1 MINMKII
8 RVKDFTELS
17 LEGTKIVGELI
28 KNNPQATLGLAT
40 GFSPVG
46 LYQNLVKMVQNKEIS
61 FKEIKTYNLDE
72 YCELPKSHPESY
84 YSFMHRNLFSHVDIK
99 EENVHIPSSEGQDM
113 QKNCDDYNELLHRAT
128 IDLQLLGI
136 GGNGH
141 IGFNEP
147 GTPFD
152 KETFVVKLTERT
164 RQDNKMFF
172 KEEEEVP
179 HYAITMGIKNIM
191 QAKKILMLISGK
203 GKAEAVKRL
212 LSGEITPDFPASILH
227 KHPDVT
233 VVIDEPAAALI

>member
-1 MINMKII
+1 
-8 RVKDFTELS
+8 VKDYDELS
-17 LEGTKIVGELI
+17 LEGTKIVGEFI

-40 GFSPVG
+40 GSSPIG
-46 LYQNLVKMVQNKEIS
+46 LYQNLIKMFQNKEIS

-72 YCELPKSHPESY
+72 YCGLPKSHPESY
-84 YSFMHRNLFSHVDIK
+84 YSFMYRNLFSHVDIK
-99 EENVHIPSSEGQDM
+99 DENIHIPSSEGEDM
-113 QKNCDDYNELLHRAT
+113 QKNCDDYNRLLHQTT

-152 KETFVVKLTERT
+152 RETFLVKLAERT

-172 KEEEEVP
+172 KENEEVP
-179 HYAITMGIKNIM
+179 RYAITMGIKNIM
-191 QAKKILMLISGK
+191 EAKKIVMLISGK
-203 GKAEAVKRL
+203 SKAEAVKRL
-212 LSGEITPDFPASILH
+212 LSGEITTDFPASILH

-233 VVIDEPAAALI
+233 VIIDEPAAALI

>member
-1 MINMKII
+1 MNMKII
-8 RVKDFTELS
+8 RVKDYDELS
-17 LEGTKIVGELI
+17 LEGTKIVGEFI

-40 GFSPVG
+40 GSSPIG
-46 LYQNLVKMVQNKEIS
+46 LYQNLIKMFQNKEIS

-72 YCELPKSHPESY
+72 YCGLPKSHPESY
-84 YSFMHRNLFSHVDIK
+84 YSFMYRNLFSHVDIK
-99 EENVHIPSSEGQDM
+99 DENIHIPSSEGEDM
-113 QKNCDDYNELLHRAT
+113 QKNCDDYNRLLHQTT

-152 KETFVVKLTERT
+152 RETFLVKLAERT

-172 KEEEEVP
+172 KEDEEVP
-179 HYAITMGIKNIM
+179 RYAITMGIKNIM
-191 QAKKILMLISGK
+191 EAKKIVMLISGK
-203 GKAEAVKRL
+203 SKAEAVKRL
-212 LSGEITPDFPASILH
+212 LSGEITTNFPASILH

-233 VVIDEPAAALI
+233 VIIDEPAAALI

>member
-1 MINMKII
+1 MNMKII
-8 RVKDFTELS
+8 RVKDYDELS
-17 LEGTKIVGELI
+17 LEGTKIVGEFI

-40 GFSPVG
+40 GSSPIG
-46 LYQNLVKMVQNKEIS
+46 LYQNLIKMFQNKEIS
-61 FKEIKTYNLDE
+61 FQEIKTYNLDE
-72 YCELPKSHPESY
+72 YCGLPKSHPESY
-84 YSFMHRNLFSHVDIK
+84 YSFMYRNLFSHVDIK
-99 EENVHIPSSEGQDM
+99 DENVHIPSSEGEDM
-113 QKNCDDYNELLHRAT
+113 QKNCDDYNRLLHQTT

-152 KETFVVKLTERT
+152 RETFLVKLAERT

-172 KEEEEVP
+172 KEDEEVP

-191 QAKKILMLISGK
+191 EAKKIVMLISGK
-203 GKAEAVKRL
+203 SKAEAVKRL
-212 LSGEITPDFPASILH
+212 LSGEITTDFPASILH

-233 VVIDEPAAALI
+233 VIIDEPAAALI

>member
-1 MINMKII
+1 MKII
-8 RVKDFTELS
+8 RVKDYDELS
-17 LEGTKIVGELI
+17 LEGTKIVGEFI

-40 GFSPVG
+40 GSSPIG
-46 LYQNLVKMVQNKEIS
+46 LYQNLIKMFQNKEIS

-72 YCELPKSHPESY
+72 YCGLPKSHPESY
-84 YSFMHRNLFSHVDIK
+84 YSFMYRNLFSHVDIK
-99 EENVHIPSSEGQDM
+99 DENIHIPSSEGEDM
-113 QKNCDDYNELLHRAT
+113 QKNCDDYNRLLHQTT

-152 KETFVVKLTERT
+152 RETFLVKLAERT

-172 KEEEEVP
+172 KEDEEVP
-179 HYAITMGIKNIM
+179 RYAITMGIKNIM
-191 QAKKILMLISGK
+191 EAKKIVMLISGK
-203 GKAEAVKRL
+203 SKAEAVKRL
-212 LSGEITPDFPASILH
+212 LSGEITTNFPASILH

-233 VVIDEPAAALI
+233 VIIDEPAAALI

>member
-1 MINMKII
+1 MNMKII
-8 RVKDFTELS
+8 RVKDYDELS
-17 LEGTKIVGELI
+17 LEGTKIVGEFI

-40 GFSPVG
+40 GSSPIG
-46 LYQNLVKMVQNKEIS
+46 LYQNLIKMFQNKEIS

-72 YCELPKSHPESY
+72 YCGLPKSHPESY
-84 YSFMHRNLFSHVDIK
+84 YSFMYRNLFSHVDIK
-99 EENVHIPSSEGQDM
+99 DENVHIPSSEGEDM
-113 QKNCDDYNELLHRAT
+113 QKNCDDYNRLLHQTT

-152 KETFVVKLTERT
+152 RETFLVKLAERT

-172 KEEEEVP
+172 KENEEVP
-179 HYAITMGIKNIM
+179 RYAITMGIKNIM
-191 QAKKILMLISGK
+191 EAKKIVMLISGK
-203 GKAEAVKRL
+203 SKAEAVKRL
-212 LSGEITPDFPASILH
+212 LSGEITTNFPASILH

-233 VVIDEPAAALI
+233 VIIDEPAAALI

>member
-1 MINMKII
+1 MKII
-8 RVKDFTELS
+8 RVKDYDELS
-17 LEGTKIVGELI
+17 LEGTKIVGEFI

-40 GFSPVG
+40 GSSPIG
-46 LYQNLVKMVQNKEIS
+46 LYQNLIKMFQNKEIS

-72 YCELPKSHPESY
+72 YCGLPKSHPESY
-84 YSFMHRNLFSHVDIK
+84 YSFMYRNLFSHVDIK
-99 EENVHIPSSEGQDM
+99 DENVHIPSSEGEDM
-113 QKNCDDYNELLHRAT
+113 QKNCDDYNRLLHQTT

-152 KETFVVKLTERT
+152 RETFLVKLAERT

-172 KEEEEVP
+172 KEDEEVP

-191 QAKKILMLISGK
+191 EAKKIVMLISGK
-203 GKAEAVKRL
+203 SKAEAVKRL
-212 LSGEITPDFPASILH
+212 LSGEITTNFPASILH

-233 VVIDEPAAALI
+233 VIIDEPAAALI

>member
-1 MINMKII
+1 MKII
-8 RVKDFTELS
+8 RVKDYDELS
-17 LEGTKIVGELI
+17 LEGTKIVGEFI

-40 GFSPVG
+40 GSSPIG
-46 LYQNLVKMVQNKEIS
+46 LYQNLIKMFQNKEIS

-72 YCELPKSHPESY
+72 YCGLPKSHPESY
-84 YSFMHRNLFSHVDIK
+84 YSFMYRNLFSHVDIK
-99 EENVHIPSSEGQDM
+99 DENIHIPSSEGEDM
-113 QKNCDDYNELLHRAT
+113 QKNCDDYNRLLHQTT

-152 KETFVVKLTERT
+152 RETFLVKLAERT

-172 KEEEEVP
+172 KEDEEVP

-191 QAKKILMLISGK
+191 EAKKIVMLISGK
-203 GKAEAVKRL
+203 SKAEAVKRL
-212 LSGEITPDFPASILH
+212 LSGEITTNFPASILH

-233 VVIDEPAAALI
+233 VIIDEPAAALI

>member
-1 MINMKII
+1 MKII
-8 RVKDFTELS
+8 RVKDYDELS
-17 LEGTKIVGELI
+17 LEGTKIVGEFI

-40 GFSPVG
+40 GSSPIG
-46 LYQNLVKMVQNKEIS
+46 LYQNLIKMFQNKEIS

-72 YCELPKSHPESY
+72 YCGLPKSHPESY
-84 YSFMHRNLFSHVDIK
+84 YSFMYRNLFSHVDIK
-99 EENVHIPSSEGQDM
+99 DENVHIPSSEGEDM
-113 QKNCDDYNELLHRAT
+113 QKNCDDYNRLLHQTT

-152 KETFVVKLTERT
+152 RETFLVKLAERT

-172 KEEEEVP
+172 KEDEEVP

-191 QAKKILMLISGK
+191 EAKKIVMLISGK
-203 GKAEAVKRL
+203 SKAEAVKRL
-212 LSGEITPDFPASILH
+212 LSGEITTDFPASILH

-233 VVIDEPAAALI
+233 VIIDEPAAALI

>member
-1 MINMKII
+1 MNMKII
-8 RVKDFTELS
+8 RVKDYDELS
-17 LEGTKIVGELI
+17 LEGTKIVGEFI

-40 GFSPVG
+40 GSSPIG
-46 LYQNLVKMVQNKEIS
+46 LYQNLIKMFQNKEIS

-72 YCELPKSHPESY
+72 YCGLPKSHPESY
-84 YSFMHRNLFSHVDIK
+84 YSFMYRNLFSHVDIK
-99 EENVHIPSSEGQDM
+99 DENIHIPSSEGEDM
-113 QKNCDDYNELLHRAT
+113 QKNCDDYNRLLHQTT

-152 KETFVVKLTERT
+152 RETFLVKLAERT

-172 KEEEEVP
+172 KEDEEVP

-191 QAKKILMLISGK
+191 EAKKIVMLISGK
-203 GKAEAVKRL
+203 SKAEAVKRL
-212 LSGEITPDFPASILH
+212 LSGEITTNFPASILH

-233 VVIDEPAAALI
+233 VIIDEPAAALI

>member
-1 MINMKII
+1 MNMKII
-8 RVKDFTELS
+8 RVKDFVELS
-17 LEGTKIVGELI
+17 QEGTKIVGEFI

-46 LYQNLVKMVQNKEIS
+46 LYQNLVKMYQNKEIS

-84 YSFMHRNLFSHVDIK
+84 YSFMYRNLFSHVDIK
-99 EENVHIPSSEGQDM
+99 DENVHLPSSQGKDM
-113 QKNCDDYNELLHRAT
+113 QKNCDDYNELLHKTT

-147 GTPFD
+147 GTSFD
-152 KETFVVKLTERT
+152 QETFVVKLAERT

-172 KEEEEVP
+172 KEDEEVP

-191 QAKKILMLISGK
+191 QAKKIVMLISGK

-212 LSGEITPDFPASILH
+212 LSGEVTTDFPASILH

-233 VVIDEPAAALI
+233 VIIDEPAAALI

>member
-1 MINMKII
+1 MKII
-8 RVKDFTELS
+8 RVKDYDELS
-17 LEGTKIVGELI
+17 LEGTKIVGEFI

-40 GFSPVG
+40 GSSPIG
-46 LYQNLVKMVQNKEIS
+46 LYQNLIKMFQNKEIS

-72 YCELPKSHPESY
+72 YCGLPKSHPESY
-84 YSFMHRNLFSHVDIK
+84 YSFMYRNLFSHVDIK
-99 EENVHIPSSEGQDM
+99 DENVHIPSSEGEDM
-113 QKNCDDYNELLHRAT
+113 QKNCDDYNRLLHQTT

-152 KETFVVKLTERT
+152 RETFLVKLAERT

-172 KEEEEVP
+172 KEDEEVP
-179 HYAITMGIKNIM
+179 RYAITMGIKNIM
-191 QAKKILMLISGK
+191 EAKKIVMLISGK
-203 GKAEAVKRL
+203 SKAEAVKRL
-212 LSGEITPDFPASILH
+212 LSGEITTDFPASILH

-233 VVIDEPAAALI
+233 VIIDEPAAALI

>member
-1 MINMKII
+1 MNMKII
-8 RVKDFTELS
+8 RVKDYDELS
-17 LEGTKIVGELI
+17 LEGTKIVGEFI

-40 GFSPVG
+40 GSSPIG
-46 LYQNLVKMVQNKEIS
+46 LYQNLIKMFQNKEIS

-72 YCELPKSHPESY
+72 YCGLPKSHPESY
-84 YSFMHRNLFSHVDIK
+84 YSFMYRNLFSHVDIK
-99 EENVHIPSSEGQDM
+99 DENVHIPSSEGEDM
-113 QKNCDDYNELLHRAT
+113 QKNCDDYNRLLHQTT

-152 KETFVVKLTERT
+152 RETFLVKLAERT

-172 KEEEEVP
+172 KENEEVP
-179 HYAITMGIKNIM
+179 RYAITMGIKNIM
-191 QAKKILMLISGK
+191 EAKKIVMLISGK
-203 GKAEAVKRL
+203 SKAEAVKRL
-212 LSGEITPDFPASILH
+212 LSGEITTDFPASILH

-233 VVIDEPAAALI
+233 VIIDEPAAALI

>member
-1 MINMKII
+1 MKII
-8 RVKDFTELS
+8 RVKDYDELS
-17 LEGTKIVGELI
+17 LEGTKIVGEFI

-40 GFSPVG
+40 GSSPIG
-46 LYQNLVKMVQNKEIS
+46 LYQNLIKMFQNKEIS

-72 YCELPKSHPESY
+72 YCGLPKSHPESY
-84 YSFMHRNLFSHVDIK
+84 YSFMYRNLFSHVDIK
-99 EENVHIPSSEGQDM
+99 DENVHIPSSEGEDM
-113 QKNCDDYNELLHRAT
+113 QKNCDDYNRLLHQTT

-152 KETFVVKLTERT
+152 RETFLVKLAERT

-172 KEEEEVP
+172 KEDEEVP

-191 QAKKILMLISGK
+191 EAKKIVMLISGK
-203 GKAEAVKRL
+203 SKAEAVKRL
-212 LSGEITPDFPASILH
+212 LSGEITTDFPASILH

-233 VVIDEPAAALI
+233 VIIDELAAALI

>member
-1 MINMKII
+1 MKII
-8 RVKDFTELS
+8 RVKDYDELS
-17 LEGTKIVGELI
+17 LEGTKIVGEFI

-40 GFSPVG
+40 GSSPIG
-46 LYQNLVKMVQNKEIS
+46 LYQNLIKMFQNKEIS

-72 YCELPKSHPESY
+72 YCGLPKSHPESY
-84 YSFMHRNLFSHVDIK
+84 YSFMYRNLFSHVDIK
-99 EENVHIPSSEGQDM
+99 DENIHIPSSEGEDM
-113 QKNCDDYNELLHRAT
+113 QKNCDDYNRLLHQTT

-152 KETFVVKLTERT
+152 RETFLVKLAERT

-172 KEEEEVP
+172 KEDEEVP

-191 QAKKILMLISGK
+191 EAKKIVMLISGK
-203 GKAEAVKRL
+203 SKAEAVKRL
-212 LSGEITPDFPASILH
+212 LSGEITTDFPASILH

-233 VVIDEPAAALI
+233 VIIDEPAAALI

>member
-1 MINMKII
+1 MKII
-8 RVKDFTELS
+8 RVKDYDELS
-17 LEGTKIVGELI
+17 LEGTKIVGEFI

-40 GFSPVG
+40 GSSPIG
-46 LYQNLVKMVQNKEIS
+46 LYQNLIKMFQNKEIS

-72 YCELPKSHPESY
+72 YCGLPKSHPESY
-84 YSFMHRNLFSHVDIK
+84 YSFMYRNLFSHVDIK
-99 EENVHIPSSEGQDM
+99 DENVHIPSSEGEDM
-113 QKNCDDYNELLHRAT
+113 QKNCDDYNRLLHQTT

-152 KETFVVKLTERT
+152 RETFLVKLAERT

-172 KEEEEVP
+172 KENEEVP
-179 HYAITMGIKNIM
+179 RYAITMGIKNIM
-191 QAKKILMLISGK
+191 EAKKIVMLISGK
-203 GKAEAVKRL
+203 SKAEAVKRL
-212 LSGEITPDFPASILH
+212 LSGEITTDFPASILH

-233 VVIDEPAAALI
+233 VIIDEPAAALI

>member
-1 MINMKII
+1 MKII
-8 RVKDFTELS
+8 RVKDYDELS
-17 LEGTKIVGELI
+17 LEGTKIVGEFI

-40 GFSPVG
+40 GSSPIG
-46 LYQNLVKMVQNKEIS
+46 LYQNLIKMFQNKEIS
-61 FKEIKTYNLDE
+61 FQEIKTYNLDE
-72 YCELPKSHPESY
+72 YCGLPKSHPESY
-84 YSFMHRNLFSHVDIK
+84 YSFMYRNLFSHVDIK
-99 EENVHIPSSEGQDM
+99 DENVHIPSSEGEDM
-113 QKNCDDYNELLHRAT
+113 QKNCDDYNRLLHQTT

-152 KETFVVKLTERT
+152 RETFLVKLAERT

-172 KEEEEVP
+172 KEDEEVP

-191 QAKKILMLISGK
+191 EAKKIVMLISGK
-203 GKAEAVKRL
+203 SKAEAVKRL
-212 LSGEITPDFPASILH
+212 LSGEITTDFPASILH

-233 VVIDEPAAALI
+233 VIIDEPAAALI

>member
-1 MINMKII
+1 MNMKII

-17 LEGTKIVGELI
+17 LEATKIIGELI
-28 KNNPQATLGLAT
+28 KKNPKATLGLAT

-84 YSFMHRNLFSHVDIK
+84 YSFMYRNLFSHVDIK
-99 EENVHIPSSEGQDM
+99 DENVHLPSSQGKDM
-113 QKNCDDYNELLHRAT
+113 QKNCDDYNALLHKTT

-147 GTPFD
+147 GTSFD
-152 KETFVVKLTERT
+152 QETFVVKLAERT

-172 KEEEEVP
+172 KEDEEVP

-191 QAKKILMLISGK
+191 QAKKIVMLISGK

-212 LSGEITPDFPASILH
+212 LSGEVTTDFPASILH

-233 VVIDEPAAALI
+233 VIIDEPAAALI

>member
-1 MINMKII
+1 MKII
-8 RVKDFTELS
+8 RVKDYDELS
-17 LEGTKIVGELI
+17 LEGTKIVGEFI

-40 GFSPVG
+40 GSSPIG
-46 LYQNLVKMVQNKEIS
+46 LYQNLIKMFQNKEIS
-61 FKEIKTYNLDE
+61 FQEIKTYNLDE
-72 YCELPKSHPESY
+72 YCGLPKSHPESY
-84 YSFMHRNLFSHVDIK
+84 YSFMYRNLFSHVDIK
-99 EENVHIPSSEGQDM
+99 DENVHIPSSEGEDM
-113 QKNCDDYNELLHRAT
+113 QKNCDDYNRLLHQTT

-152 KETFVVKLTERT
+152 RETFLVKLAERT

-172 KEEEEVP
+172 KEDEEVP

-191 QAKKILMLISGK
+191 EAKKIVMLISGK
-203 GKAEAVKRL
+203 SKAVAVKRL
-212 LSGEITPDFPASILH
+212 LSGEITTDFPASILH

-233 VVIDEPAAALI
+233 VIIDEPAAALI

>member
-1 MINMKII
+1 MKII
-8 RVKDFTELS
+8 RVKDYDELS
-17 LEGTKIVGELI
+17 LEGTKIVGEFI

-40 GFSPVG
+40 GSSPIG
-46 LYQNLVKMVQNKEIS
+46 LYQNLIKMFQNKEIS
-61 FKEIKTYNLDE
+61 FQEIKTYNLDE
-72 YCELPKSHPESY
+72 YCGLPKSHPESY
-84 YSFMHRNLFSHVDIK
+84 YSFMYRNLFSHVDIK
-99 EENVHIPSSEGQDM
+99 DENVHIPSSEGEDM
-113 QKNCDDYNELLHRAT
+113 QKNCDDYNRLLHQTT

-152 KETFVVKLTERT
+152 RETFLVKLAERT

-172 KEEEEVP
+172 KEDEEVP

-191 QAKKILMLISGK
+191 EAKKIVMLISGK
-203 GKAEAVKRL
+203 SKAEAVKRL
-212 LSGEITPDFPASILH
+212 LSGEITTNFPASILH

-233 VVIDEPAAALI
+233 VIIDEPAAALI

>member
-1 MINMKII
+1 MNMKII
-8 RVKDFTELS
+8 RVKDYDELS
-17 LEGTKIVGELI
+17 LEGTKIVGEFI

-40 GFSPVG
+40 GSSPIG
-46 LYQNLVKMVQNKEIS
+46 LYQNLIKMFQNKEIS

-72 YCELPKSHPESY
+72 YCGLPKSHPESY
-84 YSFMHRNLFSHVDIK
+84 YSFMYRNLFSHVDIK
-99 EENVHIPSSEGQDM
+99 DENIHIPSSEGEDM
-113 QKNCDDYNELLHRAT
+113 QKNCDDYNRLLHQTT

-152 KETFVVKLTERT
+152 RETFLVKLAERT

-172 KEEEEVP
+172 KEDEEVP
-179 HYAITMGIKNIM
+179 RYAITMGIKNIM
-191 QAKKILMLISGK
+191 EAKKIVMLISGK
-203 GKAEAVKRL
+203 SKAEAVKRL
-212 LSGEITPDFPASILH
+212 LSGEITTDFPASILH

-233 VVIDEPAAALI
+233 VIIDEPAAALI

>member
-1 MINMKII
+1 MNMKII
-8 RVKDFTELS
+8 RVKDFVELS
-17 LEGTKIVGELI
+17 QEGTKIVGEFI

-46 LYQNLVKMVQNKEIS
+46 LYQNLVKMYQNKEIS

-84 YSFMHRNLFSHVDIK
+84 YSFMYRNLFSHIDI
-99 EENVHIPSSEGQDM
+99 EDENVHLPSSQGKDM
-113 QKNCDDYNELLHRAT
+113 QKNCDDYNALLHKTT

-147 GTPFD
+147 GTSFD
-152 KETFVVKLTERT
+152 QETFVVKLAERT

-172 KEEEEVP
+172 KEDEEVP

-191 QAKKILMLISGK
+191 QAKKIVMLISGK

-212 LSGEITPDFPASILH
+212 LSGEITTDFPASILH

-233 VVIDEPAAALI
+233 VIIDEPAAALI

>member
-1 MINMKII
+1 MNMKII
-8 RVKDFTELS
+8 RVKDYDELS
-17 LEGTKIVGELI
+17 LEGTKIVGEFI

-40 GFSPVG
+40 GSSPIG
-46 LYQNLVKMVQNKEIS
+46 LYQNLIKMFQNKEIS

-72 YCELPKSHPESY
+72 YCGLPKSHPESY
-84 YSFMHRNLFSHVDIK
+84 YSFMYRNLFSHVDIK
-99 EENVHIPSSEGQDM
+99 DENIHIPSSEGEDM
-113 QKNCDDYNELLHRAT
+113 QKNCDDYNRLLHQTT

-152 KETFVVKLTERT
+152 RETFLVKLAERT

-172 KEEEEVP
+172 KEDEEVP

-191 QAKKILMLISGK
+191 EAKKIVMLISGK
-203 GKAEAVKRL
+203 SKAEAVKRL
-212 LSGEITPDFPASILH
+212 LSGEITTDFPASILH

-233 VVIDEPAAALI
+233 VIIDEPAAALI

>member
-1 MINMKII
+1 MKII
-8 RVKDFTELS
+8 RVKDYDELS
-17 LEGTKIVGELI
+17 LEGTKIVGEFI

-40 GFSPVG
+40 GSSPIG
-46 LYQNLVKMVQNKEIS
+46 LYQNLIKMFQNKEIS

-72 YCELPKSHPESY
+72 YCGLPKSHPESY
-84 YSFMHRNLFSHVDIK
+84 YSFMYRNLFSHVDIK
-99 EENVHIPSSEGQDM
+99 DENIHIPSSEGEDM
-113 QKNCDDYNELLHRAT
+113 QKNCDDYNRLLHQTT

-152 KETFVVKLTERT
+152 RETFLVKLAERT

-172 KEEEEVP
+172 KEDEEVP
-179 HYAITMGIKNIM
+179 RYAITMGIKNIM
-191 QAKKILMLISGK
+191 EAKKIVMLISGK
-203 GKAEAVKRL
+203 SKAEAVKRL
-212 LSGEITPDFPASILH
+212 LSGEITTDFPASILH

-233 VVIDEPAAALI
+233 VIIDEPAAALI